1 MSKNKGGL
9 GKGLGA
15 LFPSDDG
22 EGFNLTSTKEIVKA
36 IDGAVVEL
44 KIIDVEPNHEQPRR
58 NFNRE
63 KMEALA
69 ESIKNRGV
77 LQPILVRD
85 NKNGTY
91 TIIAGERRWRAS
103 KMAGLKKIP
112 AIIKNYS
119 KVDEFE
125 IALIENLQREDLN
138 PIEEAE
144 GYKRLISTF
153 GLTQE
158 EISDKVGKSRSAVAN
173 SLRLNNLTDDV
184 KQMVID
190 GILSQ
195 GHAKTILGI
204 KDENLQLDVA
214 KHIVEEGLNVRQT
227 EALVASLGSSKPRK
241 KRQPTA
247 RHSGYLLEVEKK
259 LSERFGTKV
268 KITQGTKKS
277 KIEFE
282 YYSDEDLERLLFEI
296 QK

>member
-1 MSKNKGGL
+1 MPKKKGL
-9 GKGLGA
+9 GKGLGT
-15 LFPSDDG
+15 LLPVEEG
-22 EGFNLTSTKEIVKA
+22 ESFDLTSTKGIVKA

-44 KIIDVEPNHEQPRR
+44 KIIDVEPNREQPRR
-58 NFNRE
+58 NFNKE
-63 KMEALA
+63 KLELLA
-69 ESIKNRGV
+69 QSVKDRGV

-85 NKNGTY
+85 NQNGTY
-91 TIIAGERRWRAS
+91 TIVAGERRWRAS

-112 AIIKNYS
+112 AIIRNYS
-119 KVDEFE
+119 EVEEFE

-158 EISDKVGKSRSAVAN
+158 EISERVGKSRSAVAN
-173 SLRLNNLTDDV
+173 SLRLNNLTDEV
-184 KQMVID
+184 KQMVTD
-190 GILSQ
+190 GLLSQ

-204 KDENLQLDVA
+204 KDPQLQLDVA
-214 KHIVEEGLNVRQT
+214 KHIIEEGLNVRQT
-227 EALVASLGSSKPRK
+227 EALVSTLGKPKNK
-241 KRQPTA
+241 KSEKKVA
-247 RHSGYLLEVEKK
+247 RNSGYIADVEKK
-259 LSERFGTKV
+259 LSQRFGTKV
-268 KITQGTKKS
+268 KIIQGSKKS

>member
-1 MSKNKGGL
+1 MSKNKGLGRGL
-9 GKGLGA
+9 DT
-15 LFPSDDG
+15 LFSTDDK
-22 EGFNLTSTKEIVKA
+22 ESFDLTSTKDIVKA

-58 NFNRE
+58 NFNKE
-63 KMEALA
+63 KLEALA

-85 NKNGTY
+85 NQNGTY

-103 KMAGLKKIP
+103 KLAGLKKIP

-173 SLRLNNLTDDV
+173 SLRLNNLVDDV

-190 GILSQ
+190 GVLSQ

-204 KDENLQLDVA
+204 KEENLQLEVA

-227 EALVASLGSSKPRK
+227 EALVASLGKTKPRK

-268 KITQGTKKS
+268 KIIQGAKKS